1 MTDILLCTL
10 NARYAHASFGLRYL
24 FANLGDLQERAK
36 ILEFTIADRP
46 IDIAEKILEHRPTI
60 VGFGIY
66 IWNTDQSREVIAILK
81 RVQPDLTIVLGGPE
95 VSHEADR
102 QEICEIAD
110 LVIQGEAD
118 LTFPEVCRELLQG
131 HEPVAKIIGARQP
144 DAEELVAPYAFYDAQ
159 DIAHRVIYVEASRGC
174 PFRCEFCL
182 SSLAKGVRKFPLEEF
197 LAQLDDLFRRGV
209 RHFKFVDRTFN
220 LDIVV
225 STAILRFFLDRYVPD
240 LFVHFEMVP
249 DRLPEELREVIAEFP
264 PGALQFEVGIQ
275 TFNVEVAK
283 LISRRQNYEKLADN
297 FRYLRQHTGVHIH
310 ADLIV
315 GLPGEDVESFARGFD
330 ELIELNPQEIQV
342 GILKL
347 LRGTPI
353 ARHNETWEMVY
364 SPYAPYEILSTKL
377 IDFATMQRMRRFAR
391 YWDMVA
397 NSGNFG
403 QSVSLIWGE
412 ASPFY
417 SFMAWSDWLYAKTG
431 KTHAIALK
439 RLAEFLFE
447 YLVEVRGLDA
457 KSVAESIL
465 TDYHQG
471 GARKDV
477 PGFIQTYLPRGIAS
491 LEQGTERSLPARQ
504 ARHLTAERQQKR
516 VENT

>member
-1 MTDILLCTL
+1 MADILLCTL

-24 FANLGDLQERAK
+24 FANLGTLQERAE
-36 ILEFTIADRP
+36 IFEFTIADRP
-46 IDIAEKILEHRPTI
+46 IDIVEKILQQDPTI

-66 IWNTDQSREVIAILK
+66 IWNTDQTREVVAILK
-81 RVQPDLTIVLGGPE
+81 RVRPDLTIILGGPE
-95 VSHEADR
+95 VSHEADQ
-102 QEICEIAD
+102 QEICELAD
-110 LVIQGEAD
+110 FIIQGEAD
-118 LTFPEVCRELLQG
+118 LTFPEVCQDLLDG
-131 HEPVAKIIGARQP
+131 HEPVAKIIGGRQP
-144 DAEELVAPYAFYDAQ
+144 EPEELVAPYALYDAQ

-182 SSLAKGVRKFPLEEF
+182 SSLAKGVRKFPLDEF
-197 LAQLDDLFRRGV
+197 LAQLDDLFSRGV

-225 STAILRFFLDRYVPD
+225 STAILRFFLDRYTPE

-249 DRLPEELREVIAEFP
+249 DRLPDELREVIAEFP

-283 LISRRQNYEKLADN
+283 LISRRQNYEKLAEN

-315 GLPGEDVESFARGFD
+315 GLPGEDMESFGRGFD

-353 ARHNETWEMVY
+353 SRHNEPWGMVY
-364 SPYAPYEILSTKL
+364 SPYAPYEILCTKV
-377 IDFATMQRMRRFAR
+377 IDYGTMQRMRRFSR

-403 QSVSLIWGE
+403 QSTLLIWGDD
-412 ASPFY
+412 SPFDG
-417 SFMAWSDWLYAKTG
+417 FIAWSDWLYKKTG

-447 YLVEVRGLDA
+447 YLVEVRGLDEMF
-457 KSVAESIL
+457 VAEKVL
-465 TDYHQG
+465 TDYQQG
-471 GARKDV
+471 GLRKDV
-477 PGFIQTYLPRGIAS
+477 PPFLQVFLPKGLLSIDAS
-491 LEQGTERSLPARQ
+491 TERNLPSRQ
-504 ARHLTAERQQKR
+504 SRHLTAERQQK
-516 VENT
+516 VAENS

>member
-1 MTDILLCTL
+1 MADILLCTL

-24 FANLGDLQERAK
+24 FANLGTLQQRAE
-36 ILEFTIADRP
+36 ILEFTIAERP
-46 IDIAEKILEHRPTI
+46 IDIVEKILQQEPKI
-60 VGFGIY
+60 VGFGVY
-66 IWNTDQSREVIAILK
+66 IWNTDQTREIVAILK
-81 RVQPDLTIVLGGPE
+81 RVKPDLTIVLGGPE
-95 VSHEADR
+95 VSHEADQ
-102 QEICEIAD
+102 QEICELAD
-110 LVIQGEAD
+110 FIIQGEAD
-118 LTFPEVCRELLQG
+118 LTFPEVCQDLLDG
-131 HEPVAKIIGARQP
+131 HEPVAKIIGGRQP
-144 DAEELVAPYAFYDAQ
+144 EAEELVAPYSLYNAQ

-197 LAQLDDLFRRGV
+197 LAQIEDLFERGV

-225 STAILRFFLDRYVPD
+225 STAILRFFLDRYVPE

-249 DRLPEELREVIAEFP
+249 DRLPEELRDVIAEFP

-297 FRYLRQHTGVHIH
+297 FRYLRQNTGVHIH

-315 GLPGEDVESFARGFD
+315 GLPGEDMESFGRGFD
-330 ELIELNPQEIQV
+330 ELIALNPQEIQV

-353 ARHNETWEMVY
+353 ARHNEPWGMVY
-364 SPYAPYEILSTKL
+364 SPYAPYEILCTKL
-377 IDFATMQRMRRFAR
+377 IDYATMQRLRRFSR

-403 QSVSLIWGE
+403 QSTALLWGDE
-412 ASPFY
+412 SPFEG
-417 SFMAWSDWLYAKTG
+417 FLTWSDWLYEKTG

-439 RLAEFLFE
+439 RLAEFIFE
-447 YLVEVRGLDA
+447 YLVEVRGLERMF
-457 KSVAESIL
+457 VAETIL
-465 TDYHQG
+465 TDYQQG
-471 GARKDV
+471 GLRKDV
-477 PGFIQTYLPRGIAS
+477 PPFIQVYLPKGLVS
-491 LEQGTERSLPARQ
+491 SDSSSDRSLPARQ
-504 ARHLTAERQQKR
+504 ARHLAAERQQK
-516 VENT
+516 VAENS